1 MDDLG
6 GRSGIVTGAAS
17 GIGLAIAIA
26 LAKAGYQFLMTDI
39 DGGALRTAAAPL
51 RSGGA
56 VVETLELD
64 VRDDDAVQG
73 AAERAVEQFGGLH
86 IAVNNAGVVNGG
98 KSWELP
104 LEDWRQVFD
113 VNLWGV
119 IHGIRAFVPRLL
131 ESGEGHVVNV
141 SSLAGV
147 IPIEGVGPYT
157 ASKHAVLGL
166 SDVLRAELASAG
178 GTVGVSV
185 VLPGMIKTSMNP
197 VGSVEPDVVG
207 AKVLDAIVSNR
218 PYVFTDGFGADTL
231 DLRFEAILEAS
242 RSERMS

>member
-1 MDDLG
+1 MWSLKLGAQGASTDDLG
-6 GRSGIVTGAAS
+6 GRPGIVTGAAS

-26 LAKAGYQFLMTDI
+26 LAKAGCQVLMTDI

-64 VRDDDAVQG
+64 VRDDDAAQR
-73 AAERAVEQFGGLH
+73 AAERAVEQFGALSIAVNNFEGLSV
-86 IAVNNAGVVNGG
+86 AVNNAGVVNGG

-104 LEDWRQVFD
+104 LEGWRQVFD

-131 ESGEGHVVNV
+131 ESGEGHVV
-141 SSLAGV
+141 
-147 IPIEGVGPYT
+147 
-157 ASKHAVLGL
+157 KHAVLGL

-207 AKVLDAIVSNR
+207 AKFWMPS
-218 PYVFTDGFGADTL
+218 
-231 DLRFEAILEAS
+231 
-242 RSERMS
+242 

>member
-1 MDDLG
+1 
-6 GRSGIVTGAAS
+6 
-17 GIGLAIAIA
+17 
-26 LAKAGYQFLMTDI
+26 MTDI

-64 VRDDDAVQG
+64 VRDDDAAQR
-73 AAERAVEQFGGLH
+73 AAERAVERFVGLYV
-86 IAVNNAGVVNGG
+86 AVNNAGVVNGG

-104 LEDWRQVFD
+104 LEGWRQVFD

-131 ESGEGHVVNV
+131 ESGEGHVV
-141 SSLAGV
+141 
-147 IPIEGVGPYT
+147 
-157 ASKHAVLGL
+157 KHAVLGL

-207 AKVLDAIVSNR
+207 AKFWMPS
-218 PYVFTDGFGADTL
+218 
-231 DLRFEAILEAS
+231 
-242 RSERMS
+242 